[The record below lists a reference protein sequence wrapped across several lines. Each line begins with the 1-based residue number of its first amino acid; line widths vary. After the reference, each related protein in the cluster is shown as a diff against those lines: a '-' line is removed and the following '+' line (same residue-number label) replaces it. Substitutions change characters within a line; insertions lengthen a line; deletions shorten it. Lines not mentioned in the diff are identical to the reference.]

1 MSERQSKENVL
12 RVYHAVNFVWPV
24 SEDPPAGT
32 LTKYVLVAEV
42 ETDDLER
49 AYELTNHTDEDWTL
63 NSEVRAFA
71 PSCRSTS
78 VGDMIVTPD
87 DEAYLVLPVGFGL
100 FAKL

>member
-1 MSERQSKENVL
+1 MNQRQTKGYVL
-12 RVYHAVNFVWPV
+12 RVYHAVNFDWPV
-24 SEDPPAGT
+24 SEDPPAGS

-42 ETDDLER
+42 DTTDLER
-49 AYELTNHTDEDWTL
+49 AYELTNHIDKDWTL
-63 NSEVRAFA
+63 NREVRAFV